1 MTPSAKLTI
10 GTASRGRLR
19 TVANVN
25 ATSSEHTLSPQS
37 ETGTLATYSGKMH
50 DMEERQSFEKAG
62 NIEASILQKIRIRSS
77 TESSVRWGSEQD
89 SLQNK
94 KDSG

>member
-1 MTPSAKLTI
+1 VYD
-10 GTASRGRLR
+10 RLECCERNRNVER
-19 TVANVN
+19 T
-25 ATSSEHTLSPQS
+25 HPQPPDPQS
-37 ETGTLATYSGKMH
+37 ETGTLATNSGKRH
-50 DMEERQSFEKAG
+50 GMEERQSFEKAR
-62 NIEASILQKIRIRSS
+62 NIEASILKKIKIRSS